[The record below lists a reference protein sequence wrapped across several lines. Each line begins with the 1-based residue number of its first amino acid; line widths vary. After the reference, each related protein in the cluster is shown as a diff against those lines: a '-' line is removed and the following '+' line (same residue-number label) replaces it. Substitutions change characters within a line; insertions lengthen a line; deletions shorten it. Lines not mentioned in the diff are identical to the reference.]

1 MFEAGITYNMLY
13 IKLYK
18 SGWLDLEVMLAVFMP
33 SVILL
38 ALLKWQLE
46 SDLARPTYS
55 LLGLLLT
62 EYSHLKLLLSW
73 LR

>member
-1 MFEAGITYNMLY
+1 MFEVGITYNMLY

-55 LLGLLLT
+55 LLSLLLT